1 MGDTY
6 SQSVAYGNEKET
18 DSFMEF
24 LRSCNNDEDYTY
36 VLCRFLQPFQSSGK
50 RLGNSSG
57 RETERRLS
65 TIYFLKGLGITK

>member
-1 MGDTY
+1 MLVNTPILEAYDLGDTY

-36 VLCRFLQPFQSSGK
+36 V
-50 RLGNSSG
+50 
-57 RETERRLS
+57 
-65 TIYFLKGLGITK
+65 GIFSKCP